1 MKITDVKT
9 YLTAPSGIP
18 FLFVEVLT
26 DEGVTGLGEAT
37 VYQANYLL
45 AQGIEAVKPQVVG
58 LDPSN
63 IEEIWQ
69 RIFRRYLR
77 IGPRGVI
84 TCILSAIDIALWD
97 IKGKVLGTP
106 IYQLLGGPVRDR
118 VPVYTHVKD
127 AAQGATLNEVRE
139 QARRAAAEGYEAIKT
154 DPFKWGR
161 NRSGL
166 SRGASLVEWLT
177 PAMIADAVEWV
188 EAIRDAVGPDHE
200 LMVDAHARFDVATAI
215 KAARALEGQ
224 GLVWFEEPVP
234 PESHAALRQFRENT
248 SIPVSVGETL
258 FTRYDFAPIL
268 EQRLADYVMPD
279 VAWTGGISELRRIAA
294 MAEAYYVPFTPH
306 DAIGPVALMAAF
318 HVCMTTP
325 NLYRQECIHDWFEGF
340 GEIITPMFDY
350 HDGALWPS
358 DRPGLGI
365 ELVHEVVAEHALD
378 PSDPRASSI
387 MSEPLTGPPAGEE

>member
-1 MKITDVKT
+1 MRITDIKT
-9 YLTAPSGIP
+9 YLTAPFGRP

-37 VYQANYLL
+37 LSQANYLL
-45 AQGIEAVKPQVVG
+45 IHGIESVRTQVVG

-63 IEEIWQ
+63 IEEVWQ

-97 IKGKVLGTP
+97 IKGKVMGVP
-106 IYQLLGGPVRDR
+106 IYQLLGGAVRES
-118 VPVYTHVKD
+118 VPLYTHVHD
-127 AAQGATLNEVRE
+127 AFGDLDLDQVKE
-139 QARRAAAEGYEAIKT
+139 QARQAKEAGYQAIKT
-154 DPFKWGR
+154 DPFKWS
-161 NRSGL
+161 RSRKGAFQ
-166 SRGASLVEWLT
+166 GASLLELLT
-177 PAMIADAVEWV
+177 PETISYAVEWID
-188 EAIRDAVGPDHE
+188 AIREAVGPEYE
-200 LMVDAHARFDVATAI
+200 LLVDAHARFDVATAI
-215 KAARALEGQ
+215 KAARALESR
-224 GLVWFEEPVP
+224 GLLWFEEPVP
-234 PESHAALRQFRENT
+234 PESPGALRQFREST
-248 SIPVSVGETL
+248 TIPISVGESL
-258 FTRYDFAPIL
+258 FTRYDFVPIF

-294 MAEAYYVPFTPH
+294 MAEAYYVRFTPH

-325 NLYRQECIHDWFEGF
+325 NLYRQEAMHDRFEAF
-340 GEIITPMFDY
+340 AEFITPIFEY

-365 ELVHEVVAEHALD
+365 DLVHEVVEEYALD
-378 PSDPRASSI
+378 PADPKASPYMNDPPSV
-387 MSEPLTGPPAGEE
+387 SPLGAD